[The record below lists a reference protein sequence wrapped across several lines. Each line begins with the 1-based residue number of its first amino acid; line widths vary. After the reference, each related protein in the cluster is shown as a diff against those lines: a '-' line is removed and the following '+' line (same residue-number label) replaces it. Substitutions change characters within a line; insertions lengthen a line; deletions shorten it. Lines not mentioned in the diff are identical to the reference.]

1 MNRERAAAADPGAFD
16 LEYHTEAFFRDGFTL
31 VKQVLSE
38 EFVDEYRIAFERE
51 FTEKPND
58 GYGDTLRTK
67 MFERG
72 DVFLHMIDRPEAVA
86 FAEAV
91 LGANC
96 HMFSNNGLYTKPGT
110 GIDSW
115 HVDEDLFLPIPEG
128 AELDPRIQVPC
139 FMFSAMYYLQDVT
152 EDMGPTQLVPGSH
165 RSGRHPDS
173 PKETPYYKGQGPVSI
188 LAKKGDMLLFNGQ
201 TWHRGARNGS
211 DKVRMV
217 QQVTYGRRWVSQR
230 FYPFINYVMPQSVIE
245 AARDHPRLTRLLGFH
260 PRGPYG

>member
-1 MNRERAAAADPGAFD
+1 MSTEQKATANPSAFD
-16 LEYHTEAFFRDGFTL
+16 LEFHKEEFFRNGFTL
-31 VKQVLSE
+31 VRNVLSE
-38 EFVDEYRIAFERE
+38 EFVDAYRIEFERE
-51 FTEKPND
+51 FTEKPHD

-72 DVFLHMIDRPEAVA
+72 DSFLRMIDRPEAVA

-91 LGANC
+91 LGKNC

-110 GIDSW
+110 GIDFW
-115 HVDEDLFLPIPEG
+115 HVDEDLFFEIPEG
-128 AELDPRIQVPC
+128 ALLDPRIQMPC

-165 RSGRHPDS
+165 RSGREPAS
-173 PKETPYYKGQGPVSI
+173 PKETPYYNGQGPVSI

-201 TWHRGARNGS
+201 TWHRGAKNES
-211 DKVRMV
+211 DRVRMV

-230 FYPFINYVMPQSVIE
+230 FYPFVNYVMPQSTIDG
-245 AARDHPRLTRLLGFH
+245 AKDNPRLTRLLGFH